1 MILIASR
8 HGLWRAI
15 EITDDDEEKDR
26 PAGLIRKRDTAG
38 GQLLFIQLFF
48 LLAAVVFMW
57 AAKIM

>member
-1 MILIASR
+1 MGWTR
-8 HGLWRAI
+8 DQDH
-15 EITDDDEEKDR
+15 DYDEENVEN
-26 PAGLIRKRDTAG
+26 AGLIRKRDTAG